1 MVPSWFVPSMSR
13 DQAEYKLSTQNT
25 GNFLIRQSSQTGSLA
40 LSVNTGQRGGEIS
53 VQHFIVNSRD
63 GCVALEDSELEFD
76 SLVSLVTYYTS
87 HREELPVALKL
98 FTHQRK
104 SSAPVG
110 IRRGDSPYVSMVGK
124 QRTKSTIWINSP
136 AFRPSD
142 STSTLEKDLEVIKSV
157 LEQNSSLD
165 LDSLEKDKSNAK
177 EDHTT
182 KHNSETDAIE
192 RITEDKSNE
201 EADTCQVTTKLTQ
214 ETEYED
220 YSLPIDIQNTNNIY
234 EDPDIV
240 RSNRVQNCITPPA
253 VKISNSPSSP
263 SLPQNDSSYTS
274 LPVEV
279 NLTSDVKPMNHMR
292 QPLEPFQPLRK
303 LSSSHHNFSR
313 YNRKVETKNQ
323 DTVGAMITRS
333 AEYRPKFRKN
343 NSVIHPPPF
352 RSLDTKL
359 GSSNMSKSCSDLFKD
374 LERKNG
380 QQPELRKSFVRKVS
394 LNLSVRKS
402 NSKPIRKISDAMKKI
417 FPSPIKSLKSLA
429 NSQVNSDSWEYLAE
443 CGVNP
448 VYEEVSET
456 KENNPMQKPAN
467 RCMSCDSLY
476 ESDNSAA
483 SSMSR
488 GCTDISV
495 LTRGCPPDLSSK
507 QKSAYGPPS
516 DEQKKSKPRSQAN
529 YRVQSKNVGNSVD
542 KVLFV

>member
-177 EDHTT
+177 EDLAT
-182 KHNSETDAIE
+182 KHNSEKDAND
-192 RITEDKSNE
+192 RVTSTEDKCNDVAVS
-201 EADTCQVTTKLTQ
+201 CQVTTKQKHERNSVLQ
-214 ETEYED
+214 ESEYED

-234 EDPDIV
+234 E
-240 RSNRVQNCITPPA
+240 
-253 VKISNSPSSP
+253 
-263 SLPQNDSSYTS
+263 
-274 LPVEV
+274 
-279 NLTSDVKPMNHMR
+279 
-292 QPLEPFQPLRK
+292 
-303 LSSSHHNFSR
+303 
-313 YNRKVETKNQ
+313 
-323 DTVGAMITRS
+323 
-333 AEYRPKFRKN
+333 
-343 NSVIHPPPF
+343 
-352 RSLDTKL
+352 
-359 GSSNMSKSCSDLFKD
+359 
-374 LERKNG
+374 
-380 QQPELRKSFVRKVS
+380 
-394 LNLSVRKS
+394 
-402 NSKPIRKISDAMKKI
+402 
-417 FPSPIKSLKSLA
+417 
-429 NSQVNSDSWEYLAE
+429 VNS
-443 CGVNP
+443 
-448 VYEEVSET
+448 
-456 KENNPMQKPAN
+456 
-467 RCMSCDSLY
+467 
-476 ESDNSAA
+476 
-483 SSMSR
+483 
-488 GCTDISV
+488 
-495 LTRGCPPDLSSK
+495 
-507 QKSAYGPPS
+507 
-516 DEQKKSKPRSQAN
+516 
-529 YRVQSKNVGNSVD
+529 
-542 KVLFV
+542 